1 MTYST
6 PGPLARID
14 RHHRHDRGDSTPLD
28 MGGSG
33 AAARALPQGGGGA
46 SEAEILGF
54 GMKVF
59 LASLTMVFMGCFVAY
74 LVIWFKNKD
83 DWQNP
88 MVGRELV
95 GLAAATVLLVLAD
108 LLSARAL
115 KRAPDRKKA
124 RALTRN
130 AAIIAGLYLVVQ
142 SFSWAPIF
150 ARVDRRTGGDLR
162 MEDVLF
168 LMLTIAHA
176 VHVLGGIIANVI
188 VLLRAQADGGPRRT
202 TLSMLYNY
210 WRFLTVVWVAVL
222 ALLIGL

>member
-1 MTYST
+1 
-6 PGPLARID
+6 
-14 RHHRHDRGDSTPLD
+14 

-33 AAARALPQGGGGA
+33 ALSRGVPEGGGMA
-46 SEAEILGF
+46 SESEILGF
-54 GMKVF
+54 GMKLF

-74 LVIWFKNKD
+74 LVIWFKNKA

-88 MVGRELV
+88 MDPKELL
-95 GLAAATVLLVLAD
+95 GLGAATLLLVAAD
-108 LLSARAL
+108 VLSARAL

-124 RALTRN
+124 RVLTL
-130 AAIIAGLYLVVQ
+130 AAAVVAGIYLAVQ
-142 SFSWAPIF
+142 MASWWPIF

-176 VHVLGGIIANVI
+176 VHVMGGILANVI
-188 VLLRAQADGGPRRT
+188 VLLRAQADGGPRRN
-202 TLSMLYNY
+202 TLRMLYQY
-210 WRFLTVVWVAVL
+210 WRFLTVIWVGVL

>member
-1 MTYST
+1 M
-6 PGPLARID
+6 D
-14 RHHRHDRGDSTPLD
+14 
-28 MGGSG
+28 GSG
-33 AAARALPQGGGGA
+33 ALTRGIPEGGGMA

-74 LVIWFKNKD
+74 IVIWFKNKD

-88 MVGRELV
+88 MVGKELV
-95 GLAAATVLLVLAD
+95 GLAVATLLLVVAD
-108 LLSARAL
+108 VMSARAL
-115 KRAPDRKKA
+115 KRAPDRQKA
-124 RALTRN
+124 RSLTRN
-130 AAIIAGLYLVVQ
+130 AALVAGLYLIVQ
-142 SFSWAPIF
+142 SLSWMPIF

-176 VHVLGGIIANVI
+176 VHVLGGIIANAI
-188 VLLRAQADGGPRRT
+188 VLMRAQVDGGPRRN
-202 TLSMLYNY
+202 TLRMLYNY